1 MTTFLSGAATSI
13 GGADGTTSG
22 RAGAEGALAG
32 QGATP
37 PLQVDVMFPLQDDED
52 WPPYPAEVV
61 EAALLS
67 HDLVEITGVP
77 WFANG
82 ISRGDIVHV
91 SHDGI
96 GYVGG
101 PVVSRGGHS
110 TVHVMAG
117 SQQEM
122 APIAA
127 ALRALGADSHCG
139 FEHSGFEPAMLTADV
154 PPQCSMDSVIE
165 VLRRA
170 ESASC
175 AFALASCQHRAV
187 RPDF

>member
-1 MTTFLSGAATSI
+1 MTTFLSGATTSI
-13 GGADGTTSG
+13 DADESTVSG
-22 RAGAEGALAG
+22 PACTAGVPAG
-32 QGATP
+32 QGDTP
-37 PLQVDVMFPLQDDED
+37 ASRVDVMFPLQDDED

-117 SQQEM
+117 SQREM

-127 ALRALGADSHCG
+127 ALRALGADPHSG
-139 FEHSGFEPAMLTADV
+139 FEHSGFEPAMLTVDV
-154 PPQCSMDSVIE
+154 PPQCTMDSVIE